1 MTVHLRTPG
10 ELIAAVP
17 GLLGF
22 IPSDSLVVVGV
33 SSAGRVAPLIRI
45 DRGDCLVPELA
56 DQVSSTVA
64 GHLARAR
71 ATSVV
76 LVSFRNK
83 DSRLNC
89 GALDAMRTRLERHV
103 EVTDWWV
110 TANGRFRTP
119 ECPDPRCCPDGGRPV
134 PQAADSVAR
143 DEHRRYSSHVPH
155 VPMRDSAPA
164 GRRKAANAAFGR
176 AWRAREKAEREAKEG
191 AAAHGLDPRWTDP
204 SERWRVRQLEAWRDA
219 LERARDGELP
229 TDAQTGRL
237 AAGLSDVVVRDAAVI
252 DMIPGRGDVADA
264 LCGDPGALGV
274 REALSAMITKE
285 NAVRADPATVA
296 AIWVIADHVM
306 WLCDAHAAPVLT
318 LAGLAQWWSGDD
330 ASAEDSIANALIKQP
345 GYRLA
350 ELVACAL
357 DAHLP
362 PGWLAAA

>member
-1 MTVHLRTPG
+1 MTIHLRTPG

-22 IPSDSLVVVGV
+22 TPVDSLVVIGV
-33 SSAGRVAPLIRI
+33 SSTGRVAPLIRI
-45 DRGDCLVPELA
+45 DRGDCMVPELA
-56 DQVSSTVA
+56 DQVSSSVA

-71 ATSVV
+71 AASVV
-76 LVSFRNK
+76 LLSFRSK
-83 DSRLNC
+83 GSRLDC
-89 GALDAMRTRLERHV
+89 GALDAMRTRLESHV

-134 PQAADSVAR
+134 PQAAHGGAG
-143 DEHRRYSSHVPH
+143 DENRRYSSPAPH
-155 VPMRDSAPA
+155 LPIRDSAPA

-176 AWRAREKAEREAKEG
+176 AWRAHEKAEREGKEG
-191 AAAHGLDPRWTDP
+191 AVAHGLDPRWTDP
-204 SERWRVRQLEAWRDA
+204 REQWRARQLEVWRDA
-219 LERARDGELP
+219 LARACDGELP
-229 TDAQTGRL
+229 ADAQTGRL
-237 AAGLSDVVVRDAAVI
+237 AAGLCDVVVRDAVVI
-252 DMIPGRGDVADA
+252 DMIPGRGAVAEA
-264 LCGDPGALGV
+264 LCVDPGARGV
-274 REALSAMITKE
+274 REALSAMITEE
-285 NAVRADPATVA
+285 NAVRADPTTVA
-296 AIWVIADHVM
+296 AIGVMADHIV
-306 WLCDAHAAPVLT
+306 WLCDVHSAPVVT

-330 ASAEDSIANALIKQP
+330 ASAAISIANALMTQP